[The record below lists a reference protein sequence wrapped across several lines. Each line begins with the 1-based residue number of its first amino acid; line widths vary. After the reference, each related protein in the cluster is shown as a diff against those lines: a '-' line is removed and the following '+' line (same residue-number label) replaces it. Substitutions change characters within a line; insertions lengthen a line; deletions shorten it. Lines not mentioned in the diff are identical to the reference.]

1 MIRESIAV
9 ILFSLV
15 LGAAIFSRI
24 SESTSPTKSTNHVP
38 VVVELFTSEGCSSC
52 PPADALLRKFDA
64 QPFPAAELIV
74 LSEHV
79 DYWNH
84 IGWTDPYSS
93 HAYSERQSA
102 YGDRLHLDGVYTPQM
117 IVDGAREFVGSNSD
131 DAEKA
136 IAKATGNSKIAVR
149 ITDAKLEGDTL
160 HVHIEAGPL
169 PAGTARADVILIAA
183 LNHAESQV
191 AAGENSGRRLT
202 HVAVVRALKKADS
215 IAPGQSFSQD
225 VAVKLENP
233 ANATDLRAIALIQ
246 EPGPGKILGAAQERL
261 SK

>member
-1 MIRESIAV
+1 MIRSSIVAV
-9 ILFSLV
+9 V
-15 LGAAIFSRI
+15 LTGLLAAGIYFSRGFA
-24 SESTSPTKSTNHVP
+24 SASAAASSRVP

-64 QPFPAAELIV
+64 QPFPSAELIV

-93 HAYSERQSA
+93 HIYSERQSA

-117 IVDGAREFVGSNSD
+117 IVDGAREFVGSNSE

-136 IAKATGNSKIAVR
+136 ISKAAGISKIAVL

-160 HVHIEAGPL
+160 HARIEAGPL
-169 PAGTARADVILIAA
+169 PAGVTRADVILIAA
-183 LNHAESQV
+183 L
-191 AAGENSGRRLT
+191 ENSGRRLT
-202 HVAVVRALKKADS
+202 HVAVVRALKKAGS
-215 IAPGQSFSQD
+215 IAPGQPFSQE
-225 VAVKLENP
+225 VAVKLEKH
-233 ANATDLRAIALIQ
+233 ADAADLRAIALVQ
-246 EPGPGKILGAAQERL
+246 EPGPGKILGATQQQL

>member
-9 ILFSLV
+9 ILFSGI
-15 LGAAIFSRI
+15 LGAAILSRS
-24 SESTSPTKSTNHVP
+24 SESTSSANRVP

-64 QPFPAAELIV
+64 QPFPASELIV

-117 IVDGAREFVGSNSD
+117 IVDGAYEFVGSNSD
-131 DAEKA
+131 DAQKA

-169 PAGTARADVILIAA
+169 PMGARSADVVLIAA
-183 LNHAESQV
+183 LNHVESQV

-202 HVAVVRALKKADS
+202 HVAVVRALKMAGS
-215 IAPGQSFSQD
+215 IAPGQAFSQD
-225 VAVKLENP
+225 VAVKLEKRTD
-233 ANATDLRAIALIQ
+233 AADLRAIALVQ

>member
-9 ILFSLV
+9 ILFSGI
-15 LGAAIFSRI
+15 LGAAILSRS
-24 SESTSPTKSTNHVP
+24 SESTSSANRVP

-64 QPFPAAELIV
+64 QPFPASELIV

-117 IVDGAREFVGSNSD
+117 IVDGAHEFVGSNAD
-131 DAEKA
+131 DAQKA

-169 PAGTARADVILIAA
+169 PMGARSADVVLIAA
-183 LNHAESQV
+183 LNHVESQV

-202 HVAVVRALKKADS
+202 HVAVVRALKMAGS
-215 IAPGQSFSQD
+215 IAPGQAFSQD
-225 VAVKLENP
+225 VAVKLEKRTD
-233 ANATDLRAIALIQ
+233 AADLRAIALVQ

>member
-9 ILFSLV
+9 ILFSGV
-15 LGAAIFSRI
+15 LGATIFSHTNA
-24 SESTSPTKSTNHVP
+24 SAPSTSSTIRVP

-117 IVDGAREFVGSNSD
+117 IVDGAHEFVGSNSD
-131 DAEKA
+131 DAQKA
-136 IAKATGNSKIAVR
+136 ISKATANSKIAVR
-149 ITDAKLEGDTL
+149 ITDARLDGDTL
-160 HVHIEAGPL
+160 YAHVEAGPL
-169 PAGTARADVILIAA
+169 PAGTRSADVILIAA

-191 AAGENSGRRLT
+191 AAGENSGHRLT
-202 HVAVVRALKKADS
+202 HVAVVRALKKAAS
-215 IAPGQSFSQD
+215 IAPGQSFSQEISL
-225 VAVKLENP
+225 KLEKP
-233 ANATDLRAIALIQ
+233 ANAADLRAIALVQ
-246 EPGPGKILGAAQERL
+246 EPGPGKIWGAAQQQL

>member
-9 ILFSLV
+9 ILFSGI
-15 LGAAIFSRI
+15 LGAAILSRT
-24 SESTSPTKSTNHVP
+24 SESTSSANRVP

-52 PPADALLRKFDA
+52 PPADALLRKFDE
-64 QPFPAAELIV
+64 QPFPASELIV

-93 HAYSERQSA
+93 HVYSERQSA

-117 IVDGAREFVGSNSD
+117 IVDGAHEFVGSNSD
-131 DAEKA
+131 DAQKA

-169 PAGTARADVILIAA
+169 PMGARSADVVLIAA
-183 LNHAESQV
+183 LNHVESQV

-202 HVAVVRALKKADS
+202 HVAVVRALKMAGS
-215 IAPGQSFSQD
+215 IAPGQAFSQD
-225 VAVKLENP
+225 VAVKLEKRTD
-233 ANATDLRAIALIQ
+233 AADLRAIALVQ